1 MKKMTIN
8 IVIDVLLLVAMT
20 IISVSGFLLNGILP
34 HCHGGGGVVRS
45 VLGMGRHA
53 WADIHLISGIILVVL
68 LALHIILHW
77 SQVDGFFRKQIKSV
91 ALRYTLYAVL
101 LVLLLATV
109 LPWIFA
115 L

>member
-8 IVIDVLLLVAMT
+8 IVIDLLLLVAMAV
-20 IISVSGFLLNGILP
+20 ISVSGFLLDGILP

-53 WADIHLISGIILVVL
+53 WADIHLIAGIILVVL

-91 ALRYTLYAVL
+91 VLRYTLYAIM
-101 LVLLLATV
+101 LVLLLATI